1 MIKSAPETGLVRF
14 GYRDYDATSGRWLSN
29 DPIGINGGLNQYVF
43 VGNNPVNNSDP
54 FGLVTGIDDLVNVS
68 QNGVVQVSVSADLV
82 LIRGVHVTVTRNSI
96 TFLPAYGLCA
106 GFSIDVGKALRGYS
120 SSPSSSVNLGLL
132 FGSFGLDLDG
142 FSGKGPIIGYSTS
155 YGPGFPSFDLDVGF
169 TYTRSGA
176 GYGRTFY
183 FPWAKQPSKS
193 CPVNKG
199 CRP

>member
-1 MIKSAPETGLVRF
+1 MEVRYATVTG
-14 GYRDYDATSGRWLSN
+14 SWLSN